1 MSASLVRYD
10 QARVAL
16 YEARTVDDAKDIK
29 DKAEALLI
37 YARQTKDAE
46 MEAWVAEIKLR
57 AMRRIGELSAELEN
71 TQGKRTDTLL
81 PTSGKKSK
89 AEALKD
95 AGISKSSAD
104 RCEKIAEMPEDEFD
118 GFIAQRKAKGQA
130 VTASEVYRKV
140 TKEKQRERRREE
152 RAELASILPTVS
164 SRIDLRNEPCAHALS
179 GDPESVDW
187 IITDP
192 PYPKEFLHL
201 YDMLAEIADHILK
214 PGGSLLCMTGQSH
227 VLDVG
232 AALAKRLTYHWTLA
246 YLTPGGQATQIF
258 PRKVN
263 TFWKPVLWF
272 VKGEYAGEWVGDVSR
287 SKPNDNDKRFHE
299 WGQSESGFRD
309 LMSRFVKPGDVVLD
323 PFMGAGTTGVIALE
337 LGAFF
342 TGYDDDKKSFGEA
355 VVRIDRAELV
365 A

>member
-1 MSASLVRYD
+1 VNLVRYD

-57 AMRRIGELSAELEN
+57 AMRRIGELSAELDSA
-71 TQGKRTDTLL
+71 QGKRTDTLL
-81 PTSGKKSK
+81 PTGGKKSK
-89 AEALKD
+89 EEALKD

-104 RCEKIAEMPEDEFD
+104 RCEKIAEMPENEFD
-118 GFIAQRKAKGQA
+118 GFIAQKKAKGQA

-140 TKEKQRERRREE
+140 TKEKQRERRKEE
-152 RAELASILPTVS
+152 RAELASILPTAS
-164 SRIDLRNEPCAHALS
+164 ARIDLRNEPCANALN
-179 GDPESVDW
+179 GDAGSVDW
-187 IITDP
+187 IVTDP
-192 PYPKEFLHL
+192 PYPKEYLHL
-201 YDMLAEIADHILK
+201 YDTLAEIADHALK
-214 PGGSLLCMTGQSH
+214 PGGSVLCMTGH
-227 VLDVG
+227 LYVPEVIT
-232 AALAKRLTYHWTLA
+232 ALAKRLRYHWILA
-246 YLTPGGQATQIF
+246 YLTPGGQAVQIF

-323 PFMGAGTTGVIALE
+323 PFMGAGTTGVIARE
-337 LGAFF
+337 LGARFVGF
-342 TGYDDDKKSFGEA
+342 DSDRKAFDEA